1 VNTGSDGPVLTRRG
15 WLTVEG
21 ARRTNGPRW
30 NIPIT
35 NGSIAITVAEP
46 AGAGFRTAAACLGP
60 SPRRYTLALRTRL
73 RPAREVSAGAR
84 YQVSPQDDRR
94 DPRDDSAS
102 RDRHH
107 HRRSAP
113 RGSPRH
119 GHLGAC
125 HGRGGLTLTRFC
137 DSYRLHALLRA
148 HKLAHADGGELR
160 LVTPLTARSS
170 YLRPDLP
177 GPLDTLLRQP
187 GRGP

>member
-1 VNTGSDGPVLTRRG
+1 MDPLTLLRELYGEDAVRKVLT
-15 WLTVEG
+15 
-21 ARRTNGPRW
+21 
-30 NIPIT
+30 
-35 NGSIAITVAEP
+35 S
-46 AGAGFRTAAACLGP
+46 GFDSADKIAAATAESLSFFTGINEA
-60 SPRRYTLALRTRL
+60 LAGQIIVSAEEALV
-73 RPAREVSAGAR
+73 ASAGAR